1 MKLKRY
7 VLLDNHRIVD
17 RTKLKPDELMSNIIK
32 AIENEEENVCR
43 KLVATSNDVANL
55 IVIGDLVKYT
65 NSYGFI
71 EINKVYG
78 IGKYYFLTREG
89 GVIDK
94 EKILAIYK
102 LIDKDY
108 ICVWEKGEKE

>member
-17 RTKLKPDELMSNIIK
+17 RTKLKPDELMFNIIK

-43 KLVATSNDVANL
+43 KLVATSNDVINL

-65 NSYGFI
+65 NSHGFI

-78 IGKYYFLTREG
+78 IGKYYSLTREG
-89 GVIDK
+89 GIIDK

-102 LIDKDY
+102 LVDKDY
-108 ICVWEKGEKE
+108 ICVWEKEEK